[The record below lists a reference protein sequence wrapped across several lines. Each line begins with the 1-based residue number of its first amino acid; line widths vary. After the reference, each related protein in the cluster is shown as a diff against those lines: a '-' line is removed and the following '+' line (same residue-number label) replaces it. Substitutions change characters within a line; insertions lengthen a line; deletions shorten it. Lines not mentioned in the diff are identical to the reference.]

1 MTRPTQSDISSFTS
15 LNSMQQRFI
24 LALLTCLIL
33 LGAAPAN
40 PAQAQGRNTTDT
52 AAAAPVQDTTAT
64 KKAPK
69 LPYVHQF
76 RLGFDMGRIAF
87 NLMYPSRQGY
97 EIQADYAMRGKLYA
111 ALETGFGRGK
121 IDYPNLKYTTN
132 SYFVRLGIDQS
143 VLDRLGPLDFD
154 MAFIG
159 VRYGLGVGKISE
171 ATYLVPSLFGPPAE
185 GTVPGRNYTV
195 HWGEIV
201 GGIKVDV
208 GKGIFVGWNFRGKFM
223 FNAGT
228 FKELAPNYIAGYGKG
243 DKSTVFDFNLYLS
256 YAIRWNKQK
265 IGL

>member
-1 MTRPTQSDISSFTS
+1 MSSFTFLTS
-15 LNSMQQRFI
+15 RAQRFI
-24 LALLTCLIL
+24 PLLTACLVL
-33 LGAAPAN
+33 LCAGVCPS
-40 PAQAQGRNTTDT
+40 PVWAQATLPSDTTVATPAPDT
-52 AAAAPVQDTTAT
+52 AAT
-64 KKAPK
+64 KKLPK

-76 RLGFDMGRIAF
+76 RLGFDLGRVAF
-87 NLMYPSRQGY
+87 NFMYPSRQGY

-111 ALETGFGRGK
+111 AAEGGFGRGR
-121 IDYPNLKYTTN
+121 IDYDNLKYTTS
-132 SYFVRLGIDQS
+132 SYFVRIGIDQS
-143 VLDRLGPLDFD
+143 VLDRLGAYDFD

-159 VRYGLGVGKISE
+159 VRYGIGMGQLSE

-185 GTVPGRNYTV
+185 GSVPGKNYTV

-201 GGIKVDV
+201 GGIKVEV
-208 GKGIFVGWNFRGKFM
+208 GKGIFVGWNFRGRFM

-265 IGL
+265 SSL